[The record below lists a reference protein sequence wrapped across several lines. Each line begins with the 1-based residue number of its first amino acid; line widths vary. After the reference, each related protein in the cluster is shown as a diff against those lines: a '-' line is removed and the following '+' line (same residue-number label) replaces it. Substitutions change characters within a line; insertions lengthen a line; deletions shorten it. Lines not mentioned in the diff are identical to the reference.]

1 MLTQNP
7 HFTQNRGF
15 RAKDNTVF
23 TYEQTKKGF
32 SYSYVKRE
40 VQSDGIHTKPLS
52 VVLNPLRNDHIVYVD
67 ANSILSNYHQYGIL
81 NNYSVTNDDEYYFFS
96 AHQLSMYAMAHFHS
110 LDDVANEIKQYTNH
124 FELYHK
130 KMRFH
135 RILSGMTVEK
145 IK

>member
-1 MLTQNP
+1 M
-7 HFTQNRGF
+7 
-15 RAKDNTVF
+15 
-23 TYEQTKKGF
+23 
-32 SYSYVKRE
+32 
-40 VQSDGIHTKPLS
+40 QSDGIHTKPLS

-130 KMRFH
+130 KIEISPNFKWYDCREDKMRDVLLLKWLWCNEF
-135 RILSGMTVEK
+135 REALDNEK
-145 IK
+145 